1 MRIPDVE
8 GLKEAHEALND
19 SNITIPSTS
28 ENDTTANNATS
39 ENPAAVIPRGQPESF
54 GCAAAVLSAANGT
67 SRAAP
72 AEKNIAS
79 ERALNERQ
87 TSCAKGQAFYKCQ
100 NGFTGCCS
108 VNPCNPG
115 ETCPDGKEEGR
126 GGGAAMTGKASG
138 EGDAVNTGLKTES
151 QSSTKVT
158 TRPVDTTAR
167 PTKTGIRTASPT
179 AGITTTP
186 TRRVPVPTASPAPD
200 CPRAN
205 DRAYTDS
212 FKIQY
217 RIRCASD
224 NTVDSFENV
233 SVGTGGYD
241 QCFSA
246 CSQSEKCAGFTY
258 VGLDSGTCYL
268 KSQMPNG
275 TYEAKAGN
283 NYVTCAKVDPSANA
297 STDKFSSSGGGRRI
311 TGAIVGGV
319 VGGVAFLGLLI
330 LCIALLAKRRRKKI
344 EIKRRGTVTHV
355 FHGPI
360 ETDMTNN
367 VPPPLSGQGTNP
379 YAYQQGFQQ
388 PQQGIGYG
396 YAPGYGSNGG
406 AAGGHMRQGSTSHDV
421 FTPYGG
427 NVYDPRTHTRQR
439 SIYGAQSWV

>member
-8 GLKEAHEALND
+8 GLKDAHEALND
-19 SNITIPSTS
+19 SNIAVPSLPS

-39 ENPAAVIPRGQPESF
+39 ENPAAVVPRGQPESF
-54 GCAAAVLSAANGT
+54 GRAAAVLSAANGT
-67 SRAAP
+67 SRATP
-72 AEKNIAS
+72 AQKNTAS

-115 ETCPDGKEEGR
+115 ETCPDGKEEGQS
-126 GGGAAMTGKASG
+126 GGAATSR
-138 EGDAVNTGLKTES
+138 EGDAATTALKTEN
-151 QSSTKVT
+151 QSSTQAA
-158 TRPVDTTAR
+158 TRTVDTTAR
-167 PTKTGIRTASPT
+167 PTTTGIRTASPT
-179 AGITTTP
+179 GGITTTP
-186 TRRVPVPTASPAPD
+186 TRRVQVPTASPAPD

-205 DRAYTDS
+205 NRTYTDS

-224 NTVDSFENV
+224 NTADSFENV

-246 CSQSEKCAGFTY
+246 CSQSEKCAGFSY

-268 KSQMPNG
+268 KAQMPNG

-283 NYVTCAKVDPSANA
+283 NYIACAKVDPNANA
-297 STDKFSSSGGGRRI
+297 ATDKPSSTGGGKLS

-367 VPPPLSGQGTNP
+367 APPPLPGQATNP

-388 PQQGIGYG
+388 PQQQGNGYG
-396 YAPGYGSNGG
+396 YAPGYGG
-406 AAGGHMRQGSTSHDV
+406 AGAGHARQGSTSHDV

-439 SIYGAQSWV
+439 SIYGAQTWV